1 MIRHTKYNADSDNKE
16 NGDRGMWRNRN
27 VWIILCGEMI
37 AGLGLWTGIIG
48 NLEFMQEKV
57 PSDFLKALIMST
69 GLLAGLVAG
78 PLAGRV
84 IDQSKKKTV
93 LLISGLGRML
103 SVIFML
109 IAIGTGSIW
118 WMVAFMISI
127 QLSATFYFPALQAT
141 IPLVVKDDDLL
152 MMNGLHMN
160 VATISRIIGTALAGI
175 MLVYWSLNSL
185 YWISMI
191 AYGALLI
198 FTMMLRID
206 EEEGREAKVE
216 NASKKSG
223 GFMEVFPVLKA
234 YPAVGM
240 TLIMTL
246 IPLLFIGSFNLI
258 VINISEIQDSAAIK
272 GLVYTFEGIA
282 FMAGAFAV
290 KYISKKWRTTTILFF
305 FATMVAVAEFMLFFV
320 ESTFI
325 TLSAFAVLGFAL
337 GCFFPTAMV
346 IFQKQMPKAYHGRF
360 FSFRNML
367 ERVMFQVVLLTA
379 GAFLDIIG
387 LQFMVIVFGMISLSL
402 TALFFVQMKR
412 RNIVLEEQEPK
423 LTAAESI

>member
-1 MIRHTKYNADSDNKE
+1 MSYDHTE

-27 VWIILCGEMI
+27 VWIILSGEMI

-57 PSDFLKALIMST
+57 PSDFVKALIMSV

-84 IDQSKKKTV
+84 IDQSRKKTV

-109 IAIGTGSIW
+109 VAISTGSIW

-152 MMNGLHMN
+152 SMNGLHMN

-175 MLVYWSLNSL
+175 MLVYWSLISL

-191 AYGALLI
+191 AYGALLL

-206 EEEGREAKVE
+206 EEEGREAKVKTAR
-216 NASKKSG
+216 NSG

-234 YPAVGM
+234 YSAVGM

-246 IPLLFIGSFNLI
+246 IPLLFIGSFNLL
-258 VINISEIQDSAAIK
+258 VINISEIQESVSIK
-272 GLVYTFEGIA
+272 GLVYTVEGIA
-282 FMAGAFAV
+282 FMAGALAV
-290 KYISKKWRTTTILFF
+290 KYISTKWRTTMILFF

-325 TLSAFAVLGFAL
+325 TLAAFAVLGFAL

-346 IFQKQMPKAYHGRF
+346 IFQKQMPKEYHGRF

-387 LQFMVIVFGMISLSL
+387 LQLMVVVFGVISLGL
-402 TALFFVQMKR
+402 TALFFIQMKR
-412 RNIVLEEQEPK
+412 RNIVLEEPEREPV
-423 LTAAESI
+423 AAESI

>member
-1 MIRHTKYNADSDNKE
+1 MSYDHTE

-27 VWIILCGEMI
+27 VWIILSGEMI

-57 PSDFLKALIMST
+57 PSDFVKALIMSV

-84 IDQSKKKTV
+84 IDQSRKKTV

-109 IAIGTGSIW
+109 VAISTGSIW

-152 MMNGLHMN
+152 SMNGLHMN

-175 MLVYWSLNSL
+175 MLVYWSLISL

-191 AYGALLI
+191 AYGALLL
-198 FTMMLRID
+198 FTMLLRID
-206 EEEGREAKVE
+206 EEEGREAKVKTSG
-216 NASKKSG
+216 NSG

-246 IPLLFIGSFNLI
+246 IPLLFIGSFNLL
-258 VINISEIQDSAAIK
+258 VINISEIQESVSIK
-272 GLVYTFEGIA
+272 GLVYTVEGIA
-282 FMAGAFAV
+282 FMAGALAV
-290 KYISKKWRTTTILFF
+290 KYISTKWRTTMILFF

-325 TLSAFAVLGFAL
+325 TLAAFAVLGFAL

-346 IFQKQMPKAYHGRF
+346 IFQKQMPKEYHGRF

-387 LQFMVIVFGMISLSL
+387 LQLMVVVFGVISLGL
-402 TALFFVQMKR
+402 TALFFIQMKR
-412 RNIVLEEQEPK
+412 RNIVLEEPEREPV
-423 LTAAESI
+423 AAESI

>member
-1 MIRHTKYNADSDNKE
+1 
-16 NGDRGMWRNRN
+16 MWKNRN
-27 VWIILCGEMI
+27 VWIILSGEMI

-57 PSDFLKALIMST
+57 PSDFVKALIMSV
-69 GLLAGLVAG
+69 GLLAGLIAG

-84 IDQSKKKTV
+84 IDQSKKKSI
-93 LLISGLGRML
+93 LLVSGFGRL
-103 SVIFML
+103 ISVIFML

-141 IPLVVKDDDLL
+141 IPLIVKDDDLL
-152 MMNGLHMN
+152 TMNGLHMN
-160 VATISRIIGTALAGI
+160 VATISRVLGTALAGI
-175 MLVYWSLNSL
+175 MLVYWSLVSL
-185 YWISMI
+185 YWMSMI
-191 AYGALLI
+191 AYAALLL

-206 EEEGREAKVE
+206 EGEGREAKVKRP
-216 NASKKSG
+216 AKSG

-258 VINISEIQDSAAIK
+258 VINISEIQDSASIK
-272 GLVYTFEGIA
+272 GLIYTFEGIS
-282 FMAGAFAV
+282 FMVGAFAV
-290 KYISKKWRTTTILFF
+290 KYISKRWRTTIILFF
-305 FATMVAVAEFMLFFV
+305 FATMVAIAEFMLFFAGN
-320 ESTFI
+320 TAI
-325 TLSAFAVLGFAL
+325 MLSAFAVLGFSL

-387 LQFMVIVFGMISLSL
+387 LQSMVVIFGVISLSL
-402 TALFFVQMKR
+402 TALFFIQMKR
-412 RNIVLEEQEPK
+412 KNIVLEQPEQE
-423 LTAAESI
+423 AATESI